1 MVENLFNRKL
11 LEQNQKRFAKDFSN
25 HNFLYLEVANRIA
38 ENLSLMNRE
47 FRDVLEVG
55 ARGEYLKEL
64 VHKTRNEPPIT
75 TADANYNFHEDSEII
90 KASPESFDLIISNLN
105 FHFINEIPQFLISVK
120 NALKKDGIFIASFF
134 GEENL
139 RELAHV
145 LYKSEM
151 EIYNGV
157 SPIMPPTID
166 VKTAAMILQK
176 AGFSSPISD
185 FEKIAVEYDQP
196 IKLLQDLK
204 FMGQGNIL
212 NNRTRRFFS
221 KRFLNKILENYKNLY
236 RNSDNSVNA
245 TFEIVTITGWK
256 A

>member
-1 MVENLFNRKL
+1 MVENLFNRELRK
-11 LEQNQKRFAKDFSN
+11 QNQIRYQKDFAN

-47 FRDVLEVG
+47 FVDVLEVG
-55 ARGEYLKEL
+55 ARGDYLKEL
-64 VHKTRNEPPIT
+64 VGG
-75 TADANYNFHEDSEII
+75 NYNFHDDAEII
-90 KASPESFDLIISNLN
+90 NAPAESFDLIISNLN
-105 FHFINEIPQFLISVK
+105 FHFINQIPQFLMSVK
-120 NALKKDGIFIASFF
+120 NALKPDGVFMASFF

-145 LYKSEM
+145 LYKAET

-157 SPIMPPTID
+157 SAIMPPTID
-166 VKTAAMILQK
+166 VKTAAMLLHK
-176 AGFSSPISD
+176 AGFSSPIAD
-185 FEKIAVEYDQP
+185 FEKIEVAYSTP
-196 IKLLQDLK
+196 KKLLYDLK

-212 NNRTRRFFS
+212 MQRQRRFFTR
-221 KRFLNKILENYKNLY
+221 KFLNKILETYKNLY
-236 RNSDNSVNA
+236 KNPDNSVNA

>member
-1 MVENLFNRKL
+1 MGENLFNRKL
-11 LEQNQKRFAKDFSN
+11 LKQNRNRYAKDFSN

-47 FRDVLEVG
+47 FSDVLEIG
-55 ARGEYLKEL
+55 AKDECLKSL
-64 VHKTRNEPPIT
+64 ICGASNGDKI
-75 TADANYNFHEDSEII
+75 NYNFQDDAEII
-90 KASPESFDLIISNLN
+90 NASPESFDLIISNLN
-105 FHFINEIPQFLISVK
+105 FHFINEIPQFLISAK

-145 LYKSEM
+145 LYKSET
-151 EIYNGV
+151 ELYNGV
-157 SPIMPPTID
+157 SPMMPPTID

-185 FEKIAVEYDQP
+185 FEKIEVSYEDP
-196 IKLLQDLK
+196 RKLLYDLK

-212 NNRTRRFFS
+212 NNRQRRFFS
-221 KRFLNKILENYKNLY
+221 RRFLNKILENYKNLY
-236 RNSDNSVNA
+236 KNPDNSVNA

-256 A
+256 

>member
-11 LEQNQKRFAKDFSN
+11 LGQNQKRFAKDFSN

-47 FRDVLEVG
+47 FVDILEVG
-55 ARGEYLKEL
+55 AKGEFLKSL
-64 VHKTRNEPPIT
+64 ICQASNGHKI
-75 TADANYNFHEDSEII
+75 NYNFHEDGEII
-90 KASPESFDLIISNLN
+90 NATPESFDLIISNLN

-151 EIYNGV
+151 EIYSGV
-157 SPIMPPTID
+157 SPMMPPTID

-176 AGFSSPISD
+176 AGFLSPISD
-185 FEKIAVEYDQP
+185 FEKIAVEYEEP
-196 IKLLQDLK
+196 LKLLYDLK

-212 NNRTRRFFS
+212 NNRSKRFFS
-221 KRFLNKILENYKNLY
+221 RRFLNKILENYKNLY
-236 RNSDNSVNA
+236 KNSDGSVNT
-245 TFEIVTITGWK
+245 TFEIVTIVGWK
-256 A
+256 

>member
-11 LEQNQKRFAKDFSN
+11 LGQNQKRFAKDFSN

-47 FRDVLEVG
+47 FCDVLEVG
-55 ARGEYLKEL
+55 AKGEFLKSLICEASSG
-64 VHKTRNEPPIT
+64 HEI
-75 TADANYNFHEDSEII
+75 NYNFHGDDEII
-90 KASPESFDLIISNLN
+90 NATPESFDLIISNLN
-105 FHFINEIPQFLISVK
+105 FHFINEIPQFLISAK

-151 EIYNGV
+151 EIYSGV
-157 SPIMPPTID
+157 SPMMPPTID

-176 AGFSSPISD
+176 AGFLSPISD
-185 FEKIAVEYDQP
+185 FEKIAVEYDEP
-196 IKLLQDLK
+196 LKLLYDLK

-212 NNRTRRFFS
+212 NNRSKRFFS
-221 KRFLNKILENYKNLY
+221 RRFLNKILENYKNLY
-236 RNSDNSVNA
+236 KNSDDSINA
-245 TFEIVTITGWK
+245 TFEIVTIVGWK
-256 A
+256 